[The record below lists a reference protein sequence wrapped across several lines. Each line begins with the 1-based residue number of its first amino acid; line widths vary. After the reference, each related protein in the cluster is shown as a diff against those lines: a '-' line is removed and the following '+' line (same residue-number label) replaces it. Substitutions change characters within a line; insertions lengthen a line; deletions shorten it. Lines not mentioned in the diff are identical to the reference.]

1 MDAVCCNNDMMCESV
16 VLVIVNLPPVYE
28 EKSEGIKKGKK
39 SVFAMRYKYNLYA
52 GSVCE
57 YWAKVRMTISL
68 RRISRNVQ
76 HVSNNGSV
84 SSVD

>member
-39 SVFAMRYKYNLYA
+39 SVFAMRFECLA
-52 GSVCE
+52 V
-57 YWAKVRMTISL
+57 
-68 RRISRNVQ
+68 
-76 HVSNNGSV
+76 
-84 SSVD
+84 

>member
-28 EKSEGIKKGKK
+28 IFVAEVRGNKKGGK

-57 YWAKVRMTISL
+57 YWAKVRMTSL
-68 RRISRNVQ
+68 LAKRLF
-76 HVSNNGSV
+76 
-84 SSVD
+84 